1 MKKVIS
7 ANEIARIKNIPIET
21 ILELS
26 EDGLLTPIKFGEK
39 MFVYDEEEVEN
50 LFRKKTITANEYSFI
65 DDSFKSLMFQKI
77 MDLKISR
84 NERDILIVIFRKTI
98 SNNKWSGRISMETL
112 ASDVGI
118 SDTTLRLTLNMI
130 ESKKLIEINRSA
142 GGKSENDKKYNEF
155 KLSVSSI
162 CVDKG

>member
-21 ILELS
+21 ISELS
-26 EDGLLTPIKFGEK
+26 EDGLLTPIRFGEK
-39 MFVYDEEEVEN
+39 MFVYDADEVEN
-50 LFRKKTITANEYSFI
+50 LFNKNTITPNDYGFI

-98 SNNKWSGRISMETL
+98 SSNKWSGRVSMYML
-112 ASDVGI
+112 ANDVGI

-130 ESKKLIEINRSA
+130 EAKKLIEINRSS
-142 GGKSENDKKYNEF
+142 GGKSEDDKKYNEF
-155 KLSVSSI
+155 KLNISSI
-162 CVDKG
+162 CRD